1 MSEQNNF
8 FQASGHDNHVMVVM
22 FTYRYVELLLF
33 FHQEKSEKVVLD
45 VVDQVFPTVLEKVLH
60 STPQSEKVLTGNCWL
75 PENFKFTPIKSIL
88 FSSFSYSQDLWVMWT
103 F

>member
-1 MSEQNNF
+1 M
-8 FQASGHDNHVMVVM
+8 
-22 FTYRYVELLLF
+22 
-33 FHQEKSEKVVLD
+33 LD

-60 STPQSEKVLTGNCWL
+60 STPQSEKVLAVNCWL
-75 PENFKFTPIKSIL
+75 PENFKFTPGHYCKSIL